1 MEDQEAVMSLA
12 ALAHDVRL
20 RVFRLLVVAGKTG
33 LTPGAI
39 TEACSIPATSLSF
52 HLKELTRAGLIG
64 FERQGRHLI
73 YHAAFDHMNA
83 LLGYLTANCCQGETC
98 IEAAA
103 NTCC

>member
-33 LTPGAI
+33 LTPGTI